1 MEPYTPEFR
10 GEVLAAVDANEG
22 TRVIAARFGVS
33 DSWVRRIKQQR
44 RERGQIAP
52 KTAAPRQPKWR
63 AWSDWLLGKLAAR
76 PDIYLR
82 ELQAELK
89 AERDID
95 ACLTTISNACRA
107 LDQSR
112 KKRR

>member
-1 MEPYTPEFR
+1 MEAYDAEFR
-10 GEVLAAVDANEG
+10 GAVVARAMRMKE
-22 TRVIAARFGVS
+22 RVRSRSGFRFPIRGCGGSSSSVARR
-33 DSWVRRIKQQR
+33 VRWR
-44 RERGQIAP
+44 RKP
-52 KTAAPRQPKWR
+52 PRQPQWH
-63 AWSDWLLGKLAAR
+63 AWADWLLAKLAAR

-89 AERDID
+89 AERDVD
-95 ACLTTISNACRA
+95 VCLTTIGSACRA